1 MIPDCCTKGTALEGW
16 SATSTPTNWTVE
28 PLACSAFAVWA
39 RRGVSFWQGV
49 HHEAKKLSTTGRLR
63 SLPSASRLTGAPPR
77 SAGRVKSGATLPTP
91 TTGPELESGFEPVPS
106 TKKRK
111 AARAAAMITPM
122 ARERRRLGGLR
133 TAAGG
138 VGGDSGGGAFAAAVP
153 ASVNAW

>member
-1 MIPDCCTKGTALEGW
+1 MIPDCCTKGMALEGW

-28 PLACSAFAVWA
+28 PLACSALAVWA

-77 SAGRVKSGATLPTP
+77 RAGMVKSGATLPTP

-106 TKKRK
+106 TRNKNCLLYTSDAADEEDSVDLGGRRIIKKKKKKRK
-111 AARAAAMITPM
+111 NKT
-122 ARERRRLGGLR
+122 
-133 TAAGG
+133 
-138 VGGDSGGGAFAAAVP
+138 
-153 ASVNAW
+153 